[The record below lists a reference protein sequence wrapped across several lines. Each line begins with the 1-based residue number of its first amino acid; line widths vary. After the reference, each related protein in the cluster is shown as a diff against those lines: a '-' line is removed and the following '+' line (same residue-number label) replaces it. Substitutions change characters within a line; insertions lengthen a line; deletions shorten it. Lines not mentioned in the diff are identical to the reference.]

1 LISCA
6 TINFCAYIRLK
17 VFKFP
22 FFANTQT
29 VTGHAKRR
37 NNQQKIERE
46 NGQTKCQRFAKLKE
60 LQSQAQADT
69 ICSTFNFAQPHPSPP
84 TTRLLDKFAYC

>member
-1 LISCA
+1 MVNQSLVLR
-6 TINFCAYIRLK
+6 INICGKNRHLRQA
-17 VFKFP
+17 P
-22 FFANTQT
+22 N

-37 NNQQKIERE
+37 HNQQKNERE

-69 ICSTFNFAQPHPSPP
+69 ICSTFNFAQSHPSPP
-84 TTRLLDKFAYC
+84 TTRLLDKFADC

>member
-1 LISCA
+1 VLK
-6 TINFCAYIRLK
+6 IRHYAK
-17 VFKFP
+17 PK
-22 FFANTQT
+22 T

-37 NNQQKIERE
+37 HNQQKIERE

-69 ICSTFNFAQPHPSPP
+69 NCSTFNFAQSHQSPP
-84 TTRLLDKFAYC
+84 TTRLLDKFADC